1 MHKRTSTLQT
11 PLSLSTTR
19 IHQVYLLQEFFFNRT
34 LSGPRVSPE
43 STCARPSLVALFV
56 MWHTAGK
63 RNYAPPSTTTPT
75 RSAFLPLTYRS
86 QTP

>member
-63 RNYAPPSTTTPT
+63 RIYALNSTMMPIRSTFPPLICRSRTP
-75 RSAFLPLTYRS
+75 
-86 QTP
+86 